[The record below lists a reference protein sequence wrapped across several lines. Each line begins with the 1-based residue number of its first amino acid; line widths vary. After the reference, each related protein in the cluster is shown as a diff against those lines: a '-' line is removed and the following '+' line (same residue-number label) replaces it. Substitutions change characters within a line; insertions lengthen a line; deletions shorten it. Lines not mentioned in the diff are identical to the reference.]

1 MNITIK
7 TRLMLGFGLSILL
20 LLFVSIFAILEIGK
34 ASDRLEHVA
43 FNSASKVKML
53 ADINENVTNIGR
65 QQRNLLLAKTPQ
77 EKERSLK
84 LIESSRKQNSQ
95 ILDKISSMLVTEQ
108 GRLLYAEVVK
118 TRDAYS
124 LRFDPFF
131 KLLDS
136 NPEAAHD
143 YLIGEFKAGEVQYKD
158 NLDKFIVFINR
169 LMESSTQE
177 ALDSAALS
185 RKLMIAAMIIGVLVA
200 GGFALWILR
209 SVTQSLDGINVSIGK
224 VRDSNDFRDN
234 VRILGR
240 DEIGETAMAFND
252 LLASLRNTLGG
263 LKRSIASIDTD
274 ARDLQTHAQES
285 SQVAEINSGAAAS
298 MAAAVEQMSVSI
310 SHVAD
315 NAREAMSLAGDAGQL
330 AGEGGKII
338 TDAVQEMQNIST
350 SVKEFSSVISELG
363 VQSGQISSIVQIIRE
378 VADQTNLLALNA
390 AIEAARAGETGR
402 GFAVVADEVR
412 KLAERTTSSASQIA
426 EMIGRM
432 QDNTRHAVDSM
443 AKTVT
448 QVASGTELAM
458 QAGESIGKIR
468 SGAASVAS
476 AVREISEAIG
486 EQEAAS
492 QQIAQSV
499 EKVAQASEE
508 TSATARNTAEAAVN
522 LETTAD
528 QMLNFVNKYSI

>member
-7 TRLMLGFGLSILL
+7 TRLLLGFGLSILL
-20 LLFVSIFAILEIGK
+20 LMFVSIFSIMEINE
-34 ASDRLEHVA
+34 ASNRLEHVA
-43 FNSASKVKML
+43 LNSASKVKML

-65 QQRNLLLAKTPQ
+65 QQRNLLLAKTAQ
-77 EKERSLK
+77 ERERSFK
-84 LIESSRKQNSQ
+84 LIESSRKQNSEL
-95 ILDKISSMLVTEQ
+95 LDKISGMLVTEQ
-108 GRLLYAEVVK
+108 GRILYGDVVK
-118 TRDAYS
+118 TRNAYS
-124 LRFDPFF
+124 RRFDPFF

-143 YLIGEFKAGEVQYKD
+143 YLFGEFKTGEVQYKD
-158 NLDKFIVFINR
+158 NLDKFIVFINH

-177 ALDSAALS
+177 ALDSAAMS
-185 RKLMIAAMIIGVLVA
+185 RKLMIAAMIIGVLAA
-200 GGFALWILR
+200 GGFALWILN
-209 SVTQSLDGINVSIGK
+209 SVTQSLDGINTSIGK

-234 VRILGR
+234 VKILGR
-240 DEIGETAMAFND
+240 DEIGETAKAFND
-252 LLASLRNTLGG
+252 LLASLRATLGE
-263 LKRSIASIDTD
+263 LKRSIGSIDTD
-274 ARDLQTHAQES
+274 ARELQTHAQES
-285 SQVAEINSGAAAS
+285 SQVAEINSGAASS

-315 NAREAMSLAGDAGQL
+315 NAREAMALAGDAGQL

-338 TDAVQEMQNIST
+338 TDAVQEMQNISI

-363 VQSGQISSIVQIIRE
+363 VQSDQISSIVQIIRE

-443 AKTVT
+443 ARTVT
-448 QVASGTELAM
+448 QVDSGTALAM
-458 QAGESIGKIR
+458 QAGASIGKIR

-508 TSATARNTAEAAVN
+508 TSATAHNTAEAAVN
-522 LETTAD
+522 LEATAD
-528 QMLNFVNKYSI
+528 QMLRFVNKYSI